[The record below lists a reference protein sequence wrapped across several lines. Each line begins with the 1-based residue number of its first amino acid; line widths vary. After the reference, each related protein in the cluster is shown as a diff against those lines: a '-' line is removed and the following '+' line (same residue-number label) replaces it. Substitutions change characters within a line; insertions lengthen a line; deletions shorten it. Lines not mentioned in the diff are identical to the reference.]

1 MSISNLQ
8 MASEGSP
15 STAEGDRIQRVL
27 RENLPNHEDIPG
39 KLVEAMSYS
48 LFAGGKRLRSSLVF
62 AGAEAVGV
70 DPDKVRP
77 LAAAVEFVHT
87 YSLIH
92 DDLPALDN
100 DDFRRGKPTCHR
112 VFGED
117 IAIMA
122 GDALL
127 TEAFSIVSRD
137 QECADLSALR
147 SLLDAMGHAL
157 GARGMVGG
165 QVRDLTASDQ
175 FSRTDLEAVHNGKTG
190 ALISFCMSAAAIAF
204 AKPQTVVNAIS
215 EFGFDVGLAFQIV
228 DDVIDETGTLEEIG
242 KTPGSD
248 RSGNK
253 FTYTVLMSTA
263 EATELAEKT
272 FASASDRLATATL
285 DPDPLL
291 AVGHLMVHRRA

>member
-1 MSISNLQ
+1 MV
-8 MASEGSP
+8 
-15 STAEGDRIQRVL
+15 EGDRIQEVL
-27 RENLPNHEDIPG
+27 REYLPNHRDIPE

-48 LFAGGKRLRSSLVF
+48 LFAGGKRLRPSLVF
-62 AGAEAVGV
+62 AGAQAVGV

-127 TEAFSIVSRD
+127 TEAFSIISRD
-137 QECADLSALR
+137 QECTDLSAHR
-147 SLLDAMGHAL
+147 NLLDAMGQAL

-165 QVRDLTASDQ
+165 QVRDLMASQ
-175 FSRTDLEAVHNGKTG
+175 EFSQEDLEAVHSGKTG
-190 ALISFCMSAAAIAF
+190 ALIAFCMSAAAIAF
-204 AKPQTVVNAIS
+204 AKPQAVITAIK
-215 EFGFDVGLAFQIV
+215 EFGLEVGLAFQII

-242 KTPGSD
+242 KNPGSD

-253 FTYTVLMSTA
+253 LTYTVLMSTT
-263 EATELAEKT
+263 EATELAERT
-272 FASASDRLATATL
+272 FVSASHQLASVAL
-285 DPDPLL
+285 DPEPLM
-291 AVGHLMVHRRA
+291 AVAHLMVHRRA